1 MKEITAIV
9 RKERVQDVVS
19 AMRAAGVPRLTLCHV
34 HAVGSGVDPE
44 DYRLSFEEGT
54 AYTEKTKIEVV
65 CRADDVQRLVD
76 IIRTSARTGHRG
88 DGVIFVSDVER
99 TVKVRTGDENA
110 LALI

>member
-1 MKEITAIV
+1 MKEIKAIV

-19 AMRAAGVPRLTLCHV
+19 ALRSAGVPRLTLCHV
-34 HAVGSGVDPE
+34 HSVGSGVDPE

-65 CRADDVQRLVD
+65 SRAEDVQRFID

-88 DGVIFVSDVER
+88 DGVIFVSDIER

>member
-1 MKEITAIV
+1 MKEIKAIV
-9 RKERVQDVVS
+9 RKERVQDVIS
-19 AMRAAGVPRLTLCHV
+19 ALRSAGVPRLTLSHV
-34 HAVGSGVDPE
+34 HSVGSGVDPE

-54 AYTEKTKIEVV
+54 SYMEKTKIEVV
-65 CRADDVQRLVD
+65 CRAEDVQRLVD